1 MGVFTFIKTSISD
14 FLRDD
19 AMTLGAAL
27 AFYTALSLSPLLIIL
42 LSVASFLGEGT
53 KQGIVRQISEM
64 VGPQAASV
72 IETII
77 RNVDANPGAGSISA
91 IIGTLAIIFSAT
103 GVLAALQKSL
113 NRIWNIE
120 SKPGGGVGNLLRKR
134 LLSFG
139 MILAIGFLL
148 IVSLTVSTALN
159 LVFAGT
165 GIVWQIVNYLVTPG
179 VFVLLFALIF
189 RYLPDA
195 NIAWKNVWVGAAMTA
210 VLFAVGI
217 FAIGQYFRY
226 SSIGSAYGAAGSLL
240 VLLVWVYYS
249 SLILFFGAEM
259 TQVYSRKYGSRIQP
273 DSHADWIDSDHQ
285 KPGQETKKAE
295 LTESR

>member
-1 MGVFTFIKTSISD
+1 MGVFNFIKTSISD

-19 AMTLGAAL
+19 AMTRGAAL

-42 LSVASFLGEGT
+42 LSIASFLGEDT
-53 KQGIVRQISEM
+53 QQQLVQQISGL

-72 IETII
+72 IDTVIQ
-77 RNVDANPGAGSISA
+77 NVDARPKAGSISA
-91 IIGTLAIIFSAT
+91 VIGIAVLIFSAT
-103 GVLAALQKSL
+103 GVLASLQNSL

-120 SKPGGGVGNLLRKR
+120 GKPGNGIWNWVRKR

-139 MILAIGFLL
+139 MILAVGFIL

-159 LVFAGT
+159 LFLAGT
-165 GIVWQIVNYLVTPG
+165 GMLWQAVNFLISFG
-179 VFVLLFALIF
+179 VFVLLFGLIF

-195 NIAWKNVWVGAAMTA
+195 NIAWKDVWVGAAMTA
-210 VLFAVGI
+210 VLFAVGK
-217 FAIGQYFRY
+217 FAIGQYLGY
-226 SSIGSAYGAAGSLL
+226 SSVGSAYGAAGSLL

-259 TQVYSRKYGSRIQP
+259 TQVYSRRYGSRIRP
-273 DSHADWIDSDHQ
+273 DSHAEWVDADKVKEQSD
-285 KPGQETKKAE
+285 KKKAE
-295 LTESR
+295 LTETR